1 VQGEQQRHGDRRD
14 QRERELADRGGGGRD
29 VEQLISGEGAEGP
42 GHDQIG
48 DAERVEP
55 QGGTPAGA
63 LRELARGQR
72 RGDAD
77 GDVAQACGQREQ
89 RGKMTEG

>member
-1 VQGEQQRHGDRRD
+1 MQGEQQRHGDCRD

-29 VEQLISGEGAEGP
+29 VEQLVSGEGAEGP

-55 QGGTPAGA
+55 QSGAAAGA

-72 RGDAD
+72 RGDAG
-77 GDVAQACGQREQ
+77 GDVTQACGQR
-89 RGKMTEG
+89 GWASGGIS